1 MGAPLPYPTRRWQRA
16 IRLPAA
22 QHLWKKSRK
31 QSESVVGQM
40 TTRQMRKRVE
50 ALEKVA
56 PKDDR
61 TFTLEQLCRR
71 LWRQDQR
78 AFLKVVEE
86 TGTFSS
92 SFVSQ
97 FELESESANAGRN
110 LRTKSELHR
119 RN

>member
-1 MGAPLPYPTRRWQRA
+1 
-16 IRLPAA
+16 
-22 QHLWKKSRK
+22 
-31 QSESVVGQM
+31 M

-61 TFTLEQLCRR
+61 AFTLEQLCRR
-71 LWRQDQR
+71 LWRQDKR

-97 FELESESANAGRN
+97 FELEDAESANAGGD